1 MTGNYKRVFRS
12 AARFGFLVAL
22 VLVAAIVAL
31 CVFGDRFYP
40 RGDLAQPFWSNRVL
54 IWMNA
59 VSKVVVGIGTLFVS
73 VLLTI
78 VKRRRPD
85 LPFNWALLF
94 LAVFLCASG
103 IVSLIAVFATWHL
116 DLVILWVGIGL
127 KIFAAATAIITGFLF
142 WRILPEIFAL
152 PTLDAVV
159 AEHEARISAE
169 AELRAKREVV

>member
-59 VSKVVVGIGTLFVS
+59 VSNVVVGIGTLFVS

-94 LAVFLCASG
+94 LAVPLEE
-103 IVSLIAVFATWHL
+103 VESLAP
-116 DLVILWVGIGL
+116 VILDGKVQG
-127 KIFAAATAIITGFLF
+127 
-142 WRILPEIFAL
+142 R
-152 PTLDAVV
+152 VV
-159 AEHEARISAE
+159 VDVR
-169 AELRAKREVV
+169 